1 MKGGIR
7 VGAILGIPLYIDP
20 SLILILGLLTI
31 DFSASFAQISPN
43 LAWLFGLITAL
54 LLFTSILMHEL
65 GHSLTAKANGISIE
79 AITLNFLGGLTSMK
93 RETQN
98 PGTEFKVAIAGP
110 LVSLALGLVL
120 LLLPYLLSIP
130 YLLFSNELL
139 SNKSIPIKI
148 LSIMAVQ
155 LGQINL
161 ILGIF
166 NLAPGLPLDGG
177 QIIKAAV
184 WKYTGN
190 YFTGIRVAA
199 RCGQVLGWFGILWG
213 FVVSFSSGQFLSGL
227 WLIIL
232 GWFIL
237 ASAGAYLQ
245 ITDLQQALSELTA
258 EVAMT
263 REFRILDAD
272 MSLRQF
278 ADEFLLMQDQEN
290 QPLYF
295 ASSNGR
301 DRGMVIPS
309 ELRNSD
315 RQEWLTKTINDI
327 TKPIK
332 SLDAVELNDKITE
345 VIKLLETKKLRELT
359 VLSRVGSVAGVIDR
373 GDIIRALSLKL
384 NWRIP
389 ESYIKQIKSEGK
401 FPMNLNLLDI
411 ISQISS

>member
-1 MKGGIR
+1 
-7 VGAILGIPLYIDP
+7 
-20 SLILILGLLTI
+20 
-31 DFSASFAQISPN
+31 
-43 LAWLFGLITAL
+43 
-54 LLFTSILMHEL
+54 
-65 GHSLTAKANGISIE
+65 
-79 AITLNFLGGLTSMK
+79 
-93 RETQN
+93 
-98 PGTEFKVAIAGP
+98 
-110 LVSLALGLVL
+110 
-120 LLLPYLLSIP
+120 
-130 YLLFSNELL
+130 
-139 SNKSIPIKI
+139 
-148 LSIMAVQ
+148 
-155 LGQINL
+155 
-161 ILGIF
+161 
-166 NLAPGLPLDGG
+166 
-177 QIIKAAV
+177 
-184 WKYTGN
+184 
-190 YFTGIRVAA
+190 
-199 RCGQVLGWFGILWG
+199 
-213 FVVSFSSGQFLSGL
+213 
-227 WLIIL
+227 
-232 GWFIL
+232 
-237 ASAGAYLQ
+237 
-245 ITDLQQALSELTA
+245 
-258 EVAMT
+258 
-263 REFRILDAD
+263 

-401 FPMNLNLLDI
+401 FPMNLNLMDI